1 MIDRNFRPIDFL
13 VSKNNEITHKILSG
27 QMKKSQE
34 NTTELSM
41 QSKKILKHIGKHIKC
56 TSKKFVGD
64 VNVKKNIRENSPTK
78 KASSILEISIKDMPK
93 FDPDSEVSSLS
104 LTIPSWISLINRTQ
118 SVTDFNLISDKAKK
132 ELTNR
137 LDSLKD
143 TTDVMLSLLKE

>member
-1 MIDRNFRPIDFL
+1 
-13 VSKNNEITHKILSG
+13 
-27 QMKKSQE
+27 
-34 NTTELSM
+34 
-41 QSKKILKHIGKHIKC
+41 
-56 TSKKFVGD
+56 
-64 VNVKKNIRENSPTK
+64 
-78 KASSILEISIKDMPK
+78 MPK